1 MASSDSM
8 FLFEFIVEK
17 FRSGLDS
24 ETIYFKAN
32 FKDVFDISLDIQRE
46 IKTKVKRKKTKIRTI
61 KSEEESQQKVSLTK
75 IKTGGSILISMIPQQ
90 LINSMFNNELE
101 VSLWNKNLNKKLG
114 SLMIPWTQSY
124 LNYISAL
131 EYDQN
136 KLPVSVRKVYTICN
150 NFKKKIALV
159 KLKVRLSY
167 FEAQRNNELIPKSLA
182 YYVTK
187 SSQLNSDINKIEQTL
202 DKQHGVIKTTY
213 SGNKV
218 VKSIK
223 TNKDYK
229 SKLKPIFNS
238 QSTKYSEN
246 KEKVIEE
253 NIISEEQAKDYAKSE
268 KIRNTKVL
276 SKSKSLTNIEKNR
289 YKPVHYI
296 FGDPKG
302 QFGGKT
308 YCVNYFTV
316 ERDLSN
322 QTSKSSITDKSP
334 SNKSIPS
341 KAKFKFKPC
350 DSECQVMK
358 NRSGSCPA
366 STCTLDLPEEAA
378 PLISIAKCKQV
389 VCDNKQHRVLP
400 PPADDQILLDLS
412 SLQRDCCDRTDM
424 TEMVQEVV
432 GGMTAK
438 MKVGKDPCYCSCE
451 CRFGF
456 MKKTTYCGVC
466 GGYEMIGEELAGKQ
480 IKEVFPCPFYH
491 KLIDKNKLKTLSISG
506 SDSKKKGDDVS
517 VKAMKVSSS
526 QKATASEKRTP
537 TQTSAVTE
545 KKSVESEKDSKKSK
559 KKKKDDRF
567 KFNYGYKAP
576 QIGHSRCAFPCTG
589 TLNNVPKKMGW
600 LWTAEDVPGMKFRPG
615 WKPGATNKHVVRLL
629 RMARNPG
636 EVLLPKK
643 KRREA
648 SKKKPLL
655 RPLLIVHK
663 KEGEFTVTME
673 TMKTYAKPRAVN
685 QCPYED
691 KPVLTYT
698 IGRTEEENQE
708 RKKKKAR
715 EQRRLERSQRQFI
728 QSAFK
733 DMCREIC
740 LKTYQQALGI
750 LPDAEDP
757 ECTCYPALPSAD
769 RTNLDISCSCSQ
781 DESSIGSDTDSD
793 EWIVE
798 FTPPCATFKPTSK
811 AKKVT
816 KSDNSTQYTYLDY
829 RVKLLDRL
837 GNPVPRYFKG
847 PDGKQQCSDLGG
859 FWGPDKKWLTIN
871 IDGYVAPDGRWAPNY
886 FIGPNGENVEGAAGK
901 FQSANN
907 NWLVVG
913 VDGFVDCQGRWRF
926 YPKPRGMLPDK
937 KLQDSKKKGTRPG
950 ATDKKNKEDMA
961 ALKSEASWS
970 CFGGASA
977 TELSKLGIVGHG
989 HDKKLLLT
997 ALKELLAQGENV
1009 KIPQPSTVYR
1019 LPPSKKRRR
1028 MPTKQSRS
1036 PYEERSKCT
1045 HSLPSGKGIVAV
1057 DDQGNK
1063 TYFRLK
1069 GGKNVR
1075 PKQRLKE
1082 LTRRGISL
1090 SSFHVPC
1097 LRSFIGTE
1105 LMKKQQRARLIAL
1118 STKNAGTQK

>member
-600 LWTAEDVPGMKFRPG
+600 LWTAEDVPGMKVKYG
-615 WKPGATNKHVVRLL
+615 WKPGAISKRLL
-629 RMARNPG
+629 KMLNKAKLRKSVVTEIKQVKRQ
-636 EVLLPKK
+636 KK
-643 KRREA
+643 LTA
-648 SKKKPLL
+648 PKPLITVGKTNGQYHIEMQVSENDEHTPLIYDIESVNNKAKL
-655 RPLLIVHK
+655 RKREKLQKYLTSNAVK
-663 KEGEFTVTME
+663 KVWSDPFHPQNCENVCLKSFYEAMGMTARETVPE
-673 TMKTYAKPRAVN
+673 N
-685 QCPYED
+685 
-691 KPVLTYT
+691 
-698 IGRTEEENQE
+698 IEEN
-708 RKKKKAR
+708 
-715 EQRRLERSQRQFI
+715 
-728 QSAFK
+728 
-733 DMCREIC
+733 C
-740 LKTYQQALGI
+740 
-750 LPDAEDP
+750 
-757 ECTCYPALPSAD
+757 CTCKNEEVSSSCDSSEAD
-769 RTNLDISCSCSQ
+769 WVIH
-781 DESSIGSDTDSD
+781 
-793 EWIVE
+793 
-798 FTPPCATFKPTSK
+798 FTPPIS
-811 AKKVT
+811 
-816 KSDNSTQYTYLDY
+816 
-829 RVKLLDRL
+829 
-837 GNPVPRYFKG
+837 
-847 PDGKQQCSDLGG
+847 
-859 FWGPDKKWLTIN
+859 
-871 IDGYVAPDGRWAPNY
+871 NY
-886 FIGPNGENVEGAAGK
+886 
-901 FQSANN
+901 
-907 NWLVVG
+907 
-913 VDGFVDCQGRWRF
+913 
-926 YPKPRGMLPDK
+926 
-937 KLQDSKKKGTRPG
+937 
-950 ATDKKNKEDMA
+950 
-961 ALKSEASWS
+961 
-970 CFGGASA
+970 
-977 TELSKLGIVGHG
+977 
-989 HDKKLLLT
+989 
-997 ALKELLAQGENV
+997 
-1009 KIPQPSTVYR
+1009 
-1019 LPPSKKRRR
+1019 
-1028 MPTKQSRS
+1028 
-1036 PYEERSKCT
+1036 
-1045 HSLPSGKGIVAV
+1045 
-1057 DDQGNK
+1057 
-1063 TYFRLK
+1063 
-1069 GGKNVR
+1069 
-1075 PKQRLKE
+1075 
-1082 LTRRGISL
+1082 
-1090 SSFHVPC
+1090 
-1097 LRSFIGTE
+1097 LRS
-1105 LMKKQQRARLIAL
+1105 QL
-1118 STKNAGTQK
+1118 SNV